1 MVVVALVRDRDAI
14 DGILDNLG
22 LDGTIPPL
30 QPPRA
35 PPDWEQEAL
44 PLDDEWDD
52 GLPVLQLN

>member
-1 MVVVALVRDRDAI
+1 MRVLALIRDRDAI
-14 DGILDNLG
+14 DGILDHLG

-35 PPDWEQEAL
+35 PPNWDQEDL

-52 GLPVLQLN
+52 GLPVFRSN